1 MSIYAYPV
9 TNGKE
14 QEFVIMGSGENE
26 VRLNLEEAQLVLK
39 CLGEWCSSQVE
50 DKQQQFHG
58 EGLA

>member
-14 QEFVIMGSGENE
+14 QEFVIMNGKNE
-26 VRLNLEEAQLVLK
+26 VCLNLEEAQLVLK
-39 CLGEWCSSQVE
+39 YLDKWCSSQAE

>member
-1 MSIYAYPV
+1 MSVYAYPV

-14 QEFVIMGSGENE
+14 QEFVIMNGKNE
-26 VRLNLEEAQLVLK
+26 VCLNLEEAQLVLK
-39 CLGEWCSSQVE
+39 YLDKWCSSQAE

>member
-1 MSIYAYPV
+1 MSVYAYPV

-14 QEFVIMGSGENE
+14 QEFVIMNGKNE
-26 VRLNLEEAQLVLK
+26 VCLNLEEAQLVLK
-39 CLGEWCSSQVE
+39 YLDKWCSSQVE